1 MKYDI
6 AIIGASTSGLYAA
19 ELLALAGR
27 RVGVFERRSNL
38 AAARR
43 TLIVTPAFSR
53 VLDVPD
59 ESILHR
65 LTYLDLQAGQQ
76 EARVELQDPDLIVER
91 SYLMRHLADRAERA
105 GAEINFGMSL
115 KSITGTDVGAELVL
129 GVEGAD
135 EQRVVA
141 DNVIGADGAASTVAR
156 CSGLRLAPRVPLMQA
171 EVKLPDG
178 WDPMVT
184 KVWFDDTTRF
194 FYWIIPESNS
204 HGVVGL
210 AAGDGDQIRPI
221 LEATLERMDL
231 EALDY
236 QSAQIA
242 LFHPKLKRQTQ
253 LGDAPIFLI
262 GDAAGDVKVSTVGG
276 TVTGFRAAEA
286 VSEHILTGKSLATL
300 TRGLQWEM
308 RMHWYIRFLLER
320 LDTDGYER
328 LVGSVNPAMADLLA
342 KNDRDRLARWA
353 WKLPFKQPRLFTVP
367 FYRRS

>member
-184 KVWFDDTTRF
+184 KAGSTT
-194 FYWIIPESNS
+194 PLDSS
-204 HGVVGL
+204 TGL
-210 AAGDGDQIRPI
+210 SPN
-221 LEATLERMDL
+221 
-231 EALDY
+231 
-236 QSAQIA
+236 
-242 LFHPKLKRQTQ
+242 P
-253 LGDAPIFLI
+253 
-262 GDAAGDVKVSTVGG
+262 
-276 TVTGFRAAEA
+276 TVTVWSDWRRAMGTKSDQYLRPRLN
-286 VSEHILTGKSLATL
+286 VWTWKHLTISLHKSLYSIPNSS
-300 TRGLQWEM
+300 GK
-308 RMHWYIRFLLER
+308 H
-320 LDTDGYER
+320 
-328 LVGSVNPAMADLLA
+328 S
-342 KNDRDRLARWA
+342 
-353 WKLPFKQPRLFTVP
+353 
-367 FYRRS
+367 